1 MYEKFMCYC
10 KNNVGTLEESIAIA
24 KTDLENLGT
33 VSKELTV
40 KKAQTKQDLKDHQ
53 ASRAD
58 AKTALAEAT
67 SLREKEAAAYANVK
81 SDSEATIAALT
92 KAIAALESG
101 MAGFFIQTPLAKK
114 LQNYAVEKAD
124 LPDRSTQEL
133 LSFLSG
139 SSSEEYAPQSGE
151 IVGILKQMSDEM
163 SRDYTDATSEETSA
177 ISSYE
182 GLMKAKRKEV
192 ATLTARIEVEM
203 TRLGELGVQIAT
215 TTEDIDD
222 TTASLAE
229 DEKFL
234 LGVESNSN

>member
-1 MYEKFMCYC
+1 
-10 KNNVGTLEESIAIA
+10 
-24 KTDLENLGT
+24 
-33 VSKELTV
+33 
-40 KKAQTKQDLKDHQ
+40 
-53 ASRAD
+53 
-58 AKTALAEAT
+58 
-67 SLREKEAAAYANVK
+67 
-81 SDSEATIAALT
+81 
-92 KAIAALESG
+92 